1 MPFCAVDYLAKNS
14 LLCGARR
21 WGHCREIRVRVSGWR
36 QRCVKPFQVFHPASM
51 WVREQILAHDVCR
64 VMSLNFSLR
73 SSGASSSRC
82 SQYKSGDVARCP
94 ASIGI
99 CGKNT
104 GSNGARI
111 CTLWV
116 SYRQTQTQ
124 TQTRRNTLSL
134 RASTFSARLAFSNRS
149 PSASSCARALDKN
162 NVYELKSVVPSDRG
176 IPSRP
181 LTYHCSII
189 VYTYVTFHPFSP
201 SVCFACTSPCLPPQL
216 FHDPYF
222 TPCVTVSSSAYTAPP

>member
-1 MPFCAVDYLAKNS
+1 MAT
-14 LLCGARR
+14 
-21 WGHCREIRVRVSGWR
+21 EVRKTV
-36 QRCVKPFQVFHPASM
+36 P
-51 WVREQILAHDVCR
+51 D
-64 VMSLNFSLR
+64 FSSCQHVGPRTNR
-73 SSGASSSRC
+73 SSWRLQSYVLSSSRC
-82 SQYKSGDVARCP
+82 SQHKSGDVARCP

-99 CGKNT
+99 CGKTT

-134 RASTFSARLAFSNRS
+134 RAPTFSARLALSNRS

-189 VYTYVTFHPFSP
+189 VYISP
-201 SVCFACTSPCLPPQL
+201 SILFCVLNALPVHRPASPAIISRPVLYSLCYCLVL
-216 FHDPYF
+216 CIYR
-222 TPCVTVSSSAYTAPP
+222 TALT